1 MVKTLSKHYLIFT
14 QILNL
19 CFKKMQLYK
28 NYPKHFSTTK
38 IDKHT
43 VCGYSIFIKHAFD
56 TKKSKPDCHRGK
68 DCIKKFCKDLKENAM
83 KIITYE
89 KQKKTT
95 SLTKTA

>member
-1 MVKTLSKHYLIFT
+1 MIILILKCLRKAIKQHITAMVKTLSKHYLIFT

-68 DCIKKFCKDLKENAM
+68 DCIKSFA
-83 KIITYE
+83 KI
-89 KQKKTT
+89 
-95 SLTKTA
+95 

>member
-19 CFKKMQLYK
+19 CFKKMQLYA
-28 NYPKHFSTTK
+28 KHLSATK
-38 IDKHT
+38 IGKHT
-43 VCGYSIFIKHAFD
+43 VCVYSIFIKHAFD